1 MKKHWDRKEA
11 SGCVLGR
18 RKPKGRSPYEGPAG
32 GAGAP
37 EPQAHQS
44 QRVVDSVALSVSA
57 PLHIPFSLPKSSQ
70 VIQKK
75 ESHSASGFAL
85 KMWQTQDETSKPQCA
100 LLPKSV

>member
-44 QRVVDSVALSVSA
+44 QRVVDSLALSVSA
-57 PLHIPFSLPKSSQ
+57 PLHIPFFLTK
-70 VIQKK
+70 VI
-75 ESHSASGFAL
+75 SGNSEEGVPLSFWLCTEDVAN
-85 KMWQTQDETSKPQCA
+85 PG
-100 LLPKSV
+100 